1 MKKKKKKKEKLNMSE
16 NNNSCTS
23 STTTSPLLEFVGGGD
38 GGERRDGWWRKVVD
52 VEEVKK
58 QVLFGLPMIL
68 TNVCYYG
75 ITLVS
80 VMYAGHL
87 GELDLAGATLANSWA
102 TVTGFAFMVTFF
114 LFFFFFFKFF

>member
-1 MKKKKKKKEKLNMSE
+1 MSE

-38 GGERRDGWWRKVVD
+38 GREKRDGWWRRVVD

-68 TNVCYYG
+68 TNVGYYG

-87 GELDLAGATLANSWA
+87 GELDLAGPTLANSWA
-102 TVTGFAFMVTFF
+102 IVTGFAFMVTLFLS
-114 LFFFFFFKFF
+114 LFFFFRGFIYTP